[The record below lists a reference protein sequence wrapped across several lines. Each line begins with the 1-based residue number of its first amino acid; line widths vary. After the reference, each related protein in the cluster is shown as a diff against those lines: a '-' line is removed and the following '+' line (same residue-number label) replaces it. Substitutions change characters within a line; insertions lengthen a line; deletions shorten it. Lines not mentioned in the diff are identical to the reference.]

1 MKKSLL
7 TIFAAALSAGAFAQ
21 AIPSPFWSTLQ
32 NTNLPTTSA
41 GLILMDVL
49 DANTVWGLGNYG
61 SNGRQSNLFTM
72 TNNGGTTWTTGP
84 ILPDTNT
91 YQISNIEGIDANT
104 CWMSA
109 WTKST
114 GNKGVVYNT
123 TNAGATWTNVTPVGS
138 FTNVSSFVDFI
149 CFVTPTTGVVV
160 GDPVGGEFE
169 IWKTT
174 NSGTSWSK
182 IAGANIPNPLS
193 TSEYGL
199 TDSYFSLGNT
209 IWFGTNLGRVYKST
223 DAGSTWTVSATMAG
237 ITEVSRI
244 AFVDANNGLCAGTS
258 GTASNLMQTTN
269 GGATW
274 TNLGV
279 PANCGFNDIAPI
291 TGTSW
296 FASVSNPSLTMAY
309 STDNGVTWT
318 DWLSANIGYL
328 QIGFASNSVGWAST
342 FSDNATVG
350 LGGVYKFSGLPLGIG
365 QPNLAPKA
373 ISTYPNPSN
382 GIVHVLLP
390 SAKKGL
396 DVSVKDALGHEV
408 YSERIIT
415 TSSENKSFNL
425 QHLAKG
431 IYFIDMTSENEK
443 YHQKI
448 VIE

>member
-1 MKKSLL
+1 MKKTLL
-7 TIFAAALSAGAFAQ
+7 TLLAAGLTASAFAQ
-21 AIPSPFWSTLQ
+21 PGPDWTTMQ
-32 NTNLPTTSA
+32 NTNFPTTSA
-41 GLILMDVL
+41 GLILMDVV
-49 DANTVWGLGNYG
+49 DVNTVWGLGNYG
-61 SNGRQSNLFTM
+61 SNGRQSNLYTM
-72 TNNGGTTWTTGP
+72 TNNGGTSWTTGP

-91 YQISNIEGIDANT
+91 YQISNIEGVDAMT

-123 TNAGATWTNVTPVGS
+123 TNGGTTWTNVTPVGS
-138 FTNVSSFVDFI
+138 FTNASSFADFI
-149 CFVTPTTGVVV
+149 CFVTPSVGVLV
-160 GDPVGGEFE
+160 GDPVGGDFE

-182 IAGANIPNPLS
+182 IPGASIPNPLS
-193 TSEYGL
+193 ASEYGL

-223 DAGSTWTVSATMAG
+223 DAGSTWTVCAAMSG

-244 AFVDANNGLCAGTS
+244 GFTDANNGLCAGTF
-258 GTASNLMQTTN
+258 GTASNLMQTTD
-269 GGATW
+269 GGVTW

-279 PANCGFNDIAPI
+279 PTGCGFNDIAPI

-309 STDNGVTWT
+309 SMDNGVNWI
-318 DWLSANIGYL
+318 DWGSTNIGWL
-328 QIGFASNSVGWAST
+328 QIGFANNNVGWAGT
-342 FSDNATVG
+342 FSDNTSVG
-350 LGGVYKFSGLPLGIG
+350 LGGVFKYNGIPLGIQQSSG
-365 QPNLAPKA
+365 APIA
-373 ISTYPNPSN
+373 INMFPNPSN
-382 GIVHVLLP
+382 GIVHIQLP

-396 DVSVKDALGHEV
+396 EISVKDAVGKVV
-408 YSERIIT
+408 YSEKTVT
-415 TSSENKSFNL
+415 TTTEDKTLNL
-425 QHLAKG
+425 QQLAKG
-431 IYFIDMTSENEK
+431 IYFVDVITDKDK